1 MLTLELITDAAAR
14 IGSQIHRTPV
24 VTSRSFNK
32 VSGKEVFF
40 KCENLQRAGAFKI
53 RGATNK
59 ILSLTDQEKRSGVV
73 AFSSGN
79 HAQAVAV
86 AAREAGVRAVVA
98 MPDDAPKAKVA
109 ATREYGADIVF
120 YDRQKQ
126 DREAVAFELAERDG
140 LVMVPPYDDY
150 LVMAGQGTCGL
161 ELLEDVPDLDCVLAP
176 CSGGGLFAG
185 VSAAAKGI
193 NPDIRCFA
201 VEPETGDDTRQSFH
215 KGARVS
221 IPPPPTIADG
231 LRVQSPGALTFPI
244 LQQHAEDVLT
254 VSDTEILETI
264 KFLLFRMKLMVEP
277 SGAAAAAAV
286 MTGKLPVGT
295 RRVGVILS
303 GGNMDPEALA
313 AILEGAGG
321 KDY

>member
-1 MLTLELITDAAAR
+1 MLTLELIEEAATR
-14 IGSQIHRTPV
+14 IRSRIHRTPV

-32 VSGKEVFF
+32 VAGKEVFF

-59 ILSLTDQEKRSGVV
+59 ILSLTDQEKQRGVV

-109 ATREYGADIVF
+109 ATREYGAEIIF

-126 DREAVAFELAERDG
+126 DREGVAFDIAEREG

-150 LVMAGQGTCGL
+150 LIMAGQGTAGL
-161 ELLEDVPDLDCVLAP
+161 ELLEDVPNLDCVLAP

-185 VSAAAKGI
+185 VSTAAKGI
-193 NPDIRCFA
+193 NPAIRCFA
-201 VEPETGDDTRQSFH
+201 VEPETGDDTKQSFAR
-215 KGARVS
+215 GERVS

-244 LQQHAEDVLT
+244 LQQNAADVLT
-254 VSDTEILETI
+254 VSDTEIVETI
-264 KFLLFRMKLMVEP
+264 KFLLFRMKLVVEP

-286 MTGKLPVGT
+286 LTDKLPGDT
-295 RRVGVILS
+295 KRVGVILS
-303 GGNMDPEALA
+303 GGNIDPEALA
-313 AILEGAGG
+313 KLLA
-321 KDY
+321 